1 MRDRINKLPP
11 DADMSYRERLRI
23 LRERKIEDTKDKAGI
38 QSWADGDD
46 YGAIMAKLL
55 ADRLTTTL
63 NPSSTTRPAPSWA
76 TTGGARTSTT

>member
-11 DADMSYRERLRI
+11 DADVSYRERLRI

-46 YGAIMAKLL
+46 YGAIKPP
-55 ADRLTTTL
+55 DD
-63 NPSSTTRPAPSWA
+63 
-76 TTGGARTSTT
+76 

>member
-11 DADMSYRERLRI
+11 DADVSYRERLRI

-46 YGAIMAKLL
+46 YGAIKPPDDYHFEPIFNHPA
-55 ADRLTTTL
+55 
-63 NPSSTTRPAPSWA
+63 APSWV